1 MKLIKLNESQY
12 KRLFE
17 MDSFVKGAGGDDLS
31 NLPNNIGNKEVNPA
45 GAEMIGK
52 DGEKEFAKP
61 IGGIQPDPDGH
72 LHKKDYGAII
82 TPTTNKYP
90 YGLRGI

>member
-1 MKLIKLNESQY
+1 MKVIKLNESQY
-12 KRLFE
+12 KRLLEDIGFYDE
-17 MDSFVKGAGGDDLS
+17 TNPSSMPH
-31 NLPNNIGNKEVNPA
+31 NTGNKEVNPGA
-45 GAEMIGK
+45 GEWEGVDGDTEYGK
-52 DGEKEFAKP
+52 P
-61 IGGIQPDPDGH
+61 LGGIQKDPEGK